1 MQAERD
7 RAALFARMHAFMQA
21 YEFMIGPVSQ
31 VLPFPVEQET
41 VDRIGDTPMRNY
53 IDWMRSGYY
62 LSLTGHPAISVPCG
76 FSDDGLPVGI
86 QIVGRYRQE
95 HALLQL
101 AHAFEQAT
109 QCWRR
114 APVLPA

>member
-1 MQAERD
+1 MQ
-7 RAALFARMHAFMQA
+7 AFMQTH
-21 YEFMIGPVSQ
+21 EFLIGPVSQ

-41 VDRIGDTPMRNY
+41 VSRIEDTPMHNY

-76 FSDDGLPVGI
+76 FTDAGLPVGI
-86 QIVGRYRQE
+86 QIGGRYRQE

-109 QCWRR
+109 QYWRQ
-114 APVLPA
+114 APVLPH